1 MAKSYGYGVIWKVVF
16 VAVCLAVIGFAGC
29 SGAGDSAGVDCA
41 VGEWPIGN
49 EPAVE
54 QTGRVASEL
63 LEFDFAS
70 RLVLEDCLAYAALHN
85 PGLEAAFDRWRAA
98 LERVPQV
105 GALPDPQFSYTYF
118 ITEVETRVGPQ
129 RQRFMLSQMFPWFGK
144 LELRTDAAVAA
155 AKAARQE
162 YEQEKLKLFNRVKQ
176 VFYQYYYLGRAT
188 ELTRENLMLLGSLE
202 AIARTKYQSGTLDQT
217 AVIRFQ
223 MDIGK
228 LEDRLRSLEEMRRPM
243 VAKFNAALNHPLDG
257 ELAWPG
263 ELGQLAVNLD
273 EQAVMAELRENN
285 PKLARMQAQIEKA
298 RYEVDLAGKDFYPDI
313 GLGVMF
319 IDTREAVMPVNDSG
333 RDPLAVTASVNLPL
347 NRGKYTAGENEAKLR
362 HRSALKQRA
371 DLENELL
378 ADLQLA
384 VFEYQDAQRRVD
396 LYQNILIPKAKQ
408 SLSVTQQAFA
418 AGRAQYLDMIDAVR
432 TVLEF
437 ELAYEKARSE
447 RGGKLAEIEMLVGK
461 DKQLER

>member
-1 MAKSYGYGVIWKVVF
+1 MAKSYGYGVIWQLIL
-16 VAVCLAVIGFAGC
+16 VAAFPVAIGLVGC
-29 SGAGDSAGVDCA
+29 SGASQTSGMDCA
-41 VGEWPIGN
+41 VEEWPISN
-49 EPAVE
+49 EPAAE
-54 QTGRVASEL
+54 QSSRVASER

-70 RLVLEDCLAYAALHN
+70 ELVLRDCLAYAALHN
-85 PGLEAAFDRWRAA
+85 PGLEAAFDRWQAA

-129 RQRFMLSQMFPWFGK
+129 RQRFMLSQKFPWFGK

-162 YEQEKLKLFNRVKQ
+162 YELEKLKLFKRVKQ
-176 VFYQYYYLGRAT
+176 GYYQYYYLGRAT

-228 LEDRLRSLEEMRRPM
+228 LEDRVRSLEQMRRPR
-243 VAKFNAALNHPLDG
+243 VARFNAILNRPLDG

-263 ELGQLAVNLD
+263 ELGQLGISLD
-273 EQAVMAELRENN
+273 EQTVMAELRENN

-298 RYEVDLAGKDFYPDI
+298 RHEVDLAGKDFYPDI

-362 HRSALKQRA
+362 YRSVLKQS
-371 DLENELL
+371 DNLENELR

-384 VFEYQDAQRRVD
+384 IFEFQDAQRRVD
-396 LYQNILIPKAKQ
+396 LYQNNLIPKANQ
-408 SLSVTQQAFA
+408 ALSVTQQAFA
-418 AGRAQYLDMIDAVR
+418 AGQAQYLDMIDAVR
-432 TVLEF
+432 TLLEF

-447 RGGKLAEIEMLVGK
+447 LGVKLAEVELLVGK
-461 DKQLER
+461 DFQ